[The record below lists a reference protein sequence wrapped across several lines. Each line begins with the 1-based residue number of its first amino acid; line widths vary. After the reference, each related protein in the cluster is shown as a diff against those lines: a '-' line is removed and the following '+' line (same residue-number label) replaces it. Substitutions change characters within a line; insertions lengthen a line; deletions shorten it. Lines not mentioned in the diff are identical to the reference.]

1 MAGLTDLQLQRA
13 KPKEKPYKLK
23 DEKGLYL
30 LVQPAGSRLWRL
42 RFSLHGKEG
51 MVSLGSY
58 PEVSLKDA
66 RERRDEARKLIAK
79 GISPAVHRKVARAQQ
94 ADSFASIAEEWLQSR
109 KAHLAA
115 TTYEK
120 ARWMLVDLLG
130 PYIGKQPIK
139 ALTAPDVLQA
149 LRRIEARGRHETAH
163 RAKQRASQVFR
174 YAIATGRADR
184 DVTADLRGALAPPV
198 TKNRAAITDP
208 RRIGELLRA
217 LDGYRGQPTTEVA
230 LKIAPHLF
238 VRPGELR
245 FARWEEFALEGK
257 EPVWRI
263 PGERMKMGEEHL
275 VPLSTQVLQLLAD
288 LHPITGPKGFLFPSL
303 RTAARPISEN
313 TINAALRRLEYSKDE
328 MTGHGFRAMA
338 STCLNELG
346 YPPDVI
352 ELQLA
357 HAERNKVRA
366 AYNRATRLAER
377 RKMMQGWSD
386 YLDGLKAGAEVV
398 NLNER
403 RKA

>member
-288 LHPITGPKGFLFPSL
+288 LHPITGPNGFLFPSL

-313 TINAALRRLEYSKDE
+313 TINAALRRLEYSKEE

-366 AYNRATRLAER
+366 AYNRATGLAER